1 MSYCIDCYNFL
12 ECLWMSIKYFESK
25 FYSIDSNLKDKNE
38 VMIKLLIYKRLL
50 SIYQVYRQE
59 KKTIEFHKY
68 PEDKPKKKDFYLVA
82 IKEYESPII
91 RADIAIF
98 YDNDKVFEFDDN
110 TLFGKVIAW
119 AELPEPYNPKEN
131 NNESR

>member
-12 ECLWMSIKYFESK
+12 ECLWMGIKYFESK

-119 AELPEPYNPKEN
+119 AKLPEPYNPKEN